1 MQSGDELKIINAARY
16 LQHLCYSKESV
27 TKDKVKF
34 LVENATSPFYFIQPL
49 GLGSL
54 LVLFP
59 IKLKILKKTRQ
70 KRQNDDSGEKSRANI
85 YSGKRLTL
93 RKQLPYGLK

>member
-34 LVENATSPFYFIQPL
+34 LVENATSPFYFIGL
-49 GLGSL
+49 GLGKFIGAFSDL
-54 LVLFP
+54 TQDSQENDT
-59 IKLKILKKTRQ
+59 KKT
-70 KRQNDDSGEKSRANI
+70 KRRFRRKIQSQ
-85 YSGKRLTL
+85 YFSGKRLTL

>member
-1 MQSGDELKIINAARY
+1 MKCCSRLIFFGQEPDIPDLIDYMQSGDELKIINAARY

-59 IKLKILKKTRQ
+59 I
-70 KRQNDDSGEKSRANI
+70 
-85 YSGKRLTL
+85 
-93 RKQLPYGLK
+93 